1 MSLSHTNTKNMN
13 DKHVQK
19 KPSIRNQ
26 LMEINR
32 NIKRKVKLKL

>member
-13 DKHVQK
+13 DKQYK
-19 KPSIRNQ
+19 KTFNPNQ

-32 NIKRKVKLKL
+32 KLKEM